1 VRSVGFPFS
10 VPWIVNLKTY
20 VPFGS
25 ASPWPQAVQK
35 TDASSPGRTAGLLL
49 TSVQGEPSGG
59 QVTLT
64 NQWPEYDRR
73 LLTASVSKGACY

>member
-1 VRSVGFPFS
+1 
-10 VPWIVNLKTY
+10 
-20 VPFGS
+20 
-25 ASPWPQAVQK
+25 
-35 TDASSPGRTAGLLL
+35 
-49 TSVQGEPSGG
+49 VQGEPSGG